1 MGEYGQASAPT
12 AKRYVMQKEMS
23 KPIASVIAFP
33 VLLLL
38 LGCSEKQSGDD
49 AKGKAELS
57 RNGVARIVFELPGDD
72 IGSHES
78 QMKLEEIKAAILTNG
93 IGEIA
98 SSGYGMG
105 NMEVVVALNS
115 DSSIEDVRR
124 LVGQVYPDGKY
135 RIQQT
140 TK

>member
-1 MGEYGQASAPT
+1 M
-12 AKRYVMQKEMS
+12 
-23 KPIASVIAFP
+23 
-33 VLLLL
+33 LLLL
-38 LGCSEKQSGDD
+38 LGCSEKQPGDE

-57 RNGVARIVFELPGDD
+57 RNGVARIVFDLPGDD
-72 IGSHES
+72 IGSQES

-93 IGEIA
+93 VGEIV

-105 NMEVVVALNS
+105 NMEVVVAVSS
-115 DSSIEDVRR
+115 DKSIEDVRR
-124 LVGQVYPDGKY
+124 LVGEVYPDGKY